1 MKTNINNF
9 IKILNGKIFNWRANY
24 TNVTSIFKFTT
35 PLHKIPL
42 NCNIEYFASILCP
55 YWAHPKQQQKQNE
68 KNNKKCSR
76 MQLIWFL
83 SGNCLSLTTKCNIEM
98 HTAKHTFLKRTN
110 KTKKYWCTCRPVKPL
125 QPCFVRFLKSR
136 DNKPVISYLH
146 CTIFLVIFHFMTA
159 GFALR
164 FHFVQNCI
172 RSSFC
177 RARISLEKTSM
188 TLVCCCGVRVFRYL

>member
-1 MKTNINNF
+1 MNILQAF
-9 IKILNGKIFNWRANY
+9 CVRIEHIL
-24 TNVTSIFKFTT
+24 S
-35 PLHKIPL
+35 
-42 NCNIEYFASILCP
+42 
-55 YWAHPKQQQKQNE
+55 
-68 KNNKKCSR
+68 NNKSKMKKIIRSARECS
-76 MQLIWFL
+76 LSDFFL
-83 SGNCLSLTTKCNIEM
+83 EIVYLTTKCNIEM